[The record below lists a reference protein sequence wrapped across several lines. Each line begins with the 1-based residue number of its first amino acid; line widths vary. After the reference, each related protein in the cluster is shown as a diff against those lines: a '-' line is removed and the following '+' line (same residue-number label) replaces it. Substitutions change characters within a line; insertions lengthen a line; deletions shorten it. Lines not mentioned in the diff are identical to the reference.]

1 MTLTDGYIIR
11 EIAGNL
17 VAVPISQQSDATI
30 ANYPATVFDVIAK
43 EPVVEDYMQESYVA
57 PTSAAMV
64 I

>member
-17 VAVPISQQSDATI
+17 VAVPISQQFNATI
-30 ANYPATVFDVIAK
+30 ANYPATAFDTT
-43 EPVVEDYMQESYVA
+43 EQESYVEDYMQESCVA
-57 PTSAAMV
+57 PTNAAMA

>member
-17 VAVPISQQSDATI
+17 VAVPISQQSNATI
-30 ANYPATVFDVIAK
+30 ANYPATAFDTT
-43 EPVVEDYMQESYVA
+43 EQESYVEDYMQESYVA
-57 PTSAAMV
+57 PTNAAMA